1 MNLAFPFFQY
11 TSTCFFLQEEKDLCG
26 SVHNLP
32 TLGLNFGLKFYKPT
46 WGHDTFCKQACIW
59 ESFWGQNV

>member
-32 TLGLNFGLKFYKPT
+32 TLVLNFGSKFNKLT
-46 WGHDTFCKQACIW
+46 
-59 ESFWGQNV
+59 